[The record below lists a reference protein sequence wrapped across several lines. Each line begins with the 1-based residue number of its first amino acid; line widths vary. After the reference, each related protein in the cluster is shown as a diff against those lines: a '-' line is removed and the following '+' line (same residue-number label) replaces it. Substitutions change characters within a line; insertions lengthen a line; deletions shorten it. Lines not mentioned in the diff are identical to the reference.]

1 MNKLEELSLKE
12 LKEKA
17 IALGIPEED
26 LKGFASRTPLI
37 VMLRAIQNKPSEP
50 VKTLESVESTK
61 VREEDDRRWENKV
74 ERQRKFYDSQP
85 KIRTLIPT
93 EGDEKPGVVKKVDG
107 SLNYENLVP
116 ISGAVWSKTFN
127 GLRVVY
133 PKGVYIDVP
142 EEIANKIGLELNL
155 TNHAGDQW
163 RLDRVKPETGEQVS
177 KQLT

>member
-12 LKEKA
+12 LKAKA
-17 IALGIPEED
+17 IALGVPEED
-26 LKGFASRTPLI
+26 LKGFTSRTPLI
-37 VMLRAIQNKPSEP
+37 VMIRAIQAKPIVEP
-50 VKTLESVESTK
+50 VKLEPIETTQ
-61 VREEDDRRWENKV
+61 VREADDRRWENKV

-93 EGDEKPGVVKKVDG
+93 EGDEKPGVVKKVTG

-116 ISGAVWSKTFN
+116 VSGAVWSKTFN

-133 PKGVYIDVP
+133 PKGVYVDMP

-155 TNHAGDQW
+155 TNHAGDAW

-177 KQLT
+177 KQLS